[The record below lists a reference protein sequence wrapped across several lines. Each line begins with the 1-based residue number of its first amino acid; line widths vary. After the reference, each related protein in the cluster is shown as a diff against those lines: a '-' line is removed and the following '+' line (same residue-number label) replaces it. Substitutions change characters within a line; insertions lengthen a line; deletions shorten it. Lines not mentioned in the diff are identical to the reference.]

1 MDPEFM
7 LKDEAR
13 ENPVNKLP
21 LQVAAGEA
29 PLQDRTV
36 IMKVVRFDRST
47 TRSFGVLRR
56 RLCYWAWCWWCS
68 ALGLSDL
75 AAAGPTGLRFSVIVY
90 SACDAENM
98 PEELHNKLEHIGLHM
113 TSSSLLFFLMR
124 LRHRTFSTTSTHS
137 RSSKPGSN
145 SERKVP
151 RRSRCPPR

>member
-1 MDPEFM
+1 MISACHSCRDPHVVCWFEEFTGGDSDEDD
-7 LKDEAR
+7 DEAR

-56 RLCYWAWCWWCS
+56 RLCYWPWCWWCS

-75 AAAGPTGLRFSVIVY
+75 AAAEWSSCSNQLGWSSRL
-90 SACDAENM
+90 DAGARARE
-98 PEELHNKLEHIGLHM
+98 K
-113 TSSSLLFFLMR
+113 
-124 LRHRTFSTTSTHS
+124 
-137 RSSKPGSN
+137 
-145 SERKVP
+145 
-151 RRSRCPPR
+151 